1 VERIVNLGGP
11 AGLFPHIW
19 IPTRDGVRLPVAI
32 HWPVGLGVGSGQHRA
47 FITEAELMFESYVE
61 QSVKSDELNFHWA
74 ANLNVIRNG
83 EDVVERKWE
92 RSFKRELM

>member
-1 VERIVNLGGP
+1 
-11 AGLFPHIW
+11 
-19 IPTRDGVRLPVAI
+19 
-32 HWPVGLGVGSGQHRA
+32 
-47 FITEAELMFESYVE
+47 MFESYVE